1 VFSCTAIILSV
12 ASQWVLFILSV
23 AASSRKT
30 VLEMHEMLKT
40 ACGRSGMGQHTH
52 LNGLLNSDVGKLQV
66 KFVSTEAIPPQVTQR
81 KMWGMFTKS

>member
-1 VFSCTAIILSV
+1 
-12 ASQWVLFILSV
+12 
-23 AASSRKT
+23 
-30 VLEMHEMLKT
+30 MLKT